1 MTPEKINQAIAE
13 EMGWTKIGFYEDD
26 AGPPFWHGIPP
37 ATIGLKGGEWAA
49 KIEEHS
55 KHLPNY
61 FADLNACREMRQ
73 TVNEDERG
81 HYCSLLD
88 ATIRQRQTG
97 AGEWDLLDATAPDHC
112 QTFLRLKGKWVE

>member
-13 EMGWTKIGFYEDD
+13 LVGWTMIEPCKTAPGLLQGWINPKPAECWYRKEDGSGL
-26 AGPPFWHGIPP
+26 GPI
-37 ATIGLKGGEWAA
+37 
-49 KIEEHS
+49 
-55 KHLPNY
+55 PNY

-73 TVNEDERG
+73 SVSEDERG

-112 QTFLRLKGKWVE
+112 RTFLRLKGKWVE